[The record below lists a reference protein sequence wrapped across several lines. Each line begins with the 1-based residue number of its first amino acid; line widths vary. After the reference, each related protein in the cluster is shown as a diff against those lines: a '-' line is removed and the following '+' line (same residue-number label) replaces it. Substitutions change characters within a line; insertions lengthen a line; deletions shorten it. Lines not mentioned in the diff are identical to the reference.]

1 MGRPVTYID
10 ATNLLAKHRR
20 DFVEI
25 GQRYDCQVEA
35 LFFDVPL
42 ELCLKRNA
50 DRQRRVAEDV
60 MRVMAEAMDR
70 PTLEE
75 GFDHIAVIGSD
86 GEAIDS

>member
-10 ATNLLAKHRR
+10 ATNLLARHRH

-42 ELCLKRNA
+42 EICLKRNA

-70 PTLEE
+70 PTFEE
-75 GFDHIAVIGSD
+75 GFDQITIIGRD
-86 GEAIDS
+86 GETIDS